1 MHTIKSIVEEVLSI
15 PTTKKLWTSIY
26 LPALPFTPQ
35 DFSMGAVLPAVL
47 YMFRW
52 GHRRGKGTFTTT
64 FAKSAGEKV
73 VPPSIE
79 DVINELLKRGDWFS
93 GFETE
98 AGRAI
103 LGDMLLSFSLENKNH
118 KTGRTEQIQRAY
130 PTHYLASWIDL
141 PQKVS
146 HLRYIPEMLTALLA
160 NQEEGEFI
168 IRNNKKSWFVIGGGF
183 GDNILLDLFGTEM
196 QIKGSPQS
204 LTSDQ
209 FIEMNTEGSSD
220 IVGLDQLLTIRI
232 AQACREA
239 PIKARGSGESEDIR
253 NQHPLAK
260 KAANYFCKDLSVF
273 VQAYGKTIPRQTFLQ
288 MLESCL
294 SLGLTNIYLS
304 TAAMLFEWERTGNVP
319 EKKEQK
325 SWPLFVDC
333 SSGNDRKLRGVAEES
348 MSGLLRRFERLPII
362 LMCLRVLDDK
372 VHYDSTMR
380 HTLPADCPD
389 STEVINLLGS
399 IFKGNHPRAEKI
411 LDNLDEGCLKLA
423 DALQVADEALPV
435 QELLRQDSNPIT
447 RLAEALCILMGNK
460 LQITQF
466 LKAIHSCLMIDQ
478 PNGLGR
484 KRKIYSKN
492 SAGKRGSA
500 DARSIILSNTMLD
513 FIVHR
518 YLRKAKRGKGAESLT
533 LIELIRL
540 LREHYGMYVD
550 EAPPGMSISAELLL
564 HNRRILEKR
573 LRDLGVLI
581 GVNDAESMKRLQ
593 QRFTARGDED
603 VE

>member
-1 MHTIKSIVEEVLSI
+1 
-15 PTTKKLWTSIY
+15 
-26 LPALPFTPQ
+26 
-35 DFSMGAVLPAVL
+35 MGAVLPAVL

-64 FAKSAGEKV
+64 FGKSAGEKV

-79 DVINELLKRGDWFS
+79 DVINGLLKRGDWFS
-93 GFETE
+93 GFGTE
-98 AGRAI
+98 AERAL

-141 PQKVS
+141 PQKVTN
-146 HLRYIPEMLTALLA
+146 LRYIPEMLTALLA

-168 IRNNKKSWFVIGGGF
+168 ARNNKKSRFVVGAGF
-183 GDNILLDLFGTEM
+183 GENILLDLFGTNM
-196 QIKGSPQS
+196 QIEGNPQN
-204 LTSDQ
+204 LKSDQ
-209 FIEMNTEGSSD
+209 FIEVNNDSKT

-232 AQACREA
+232 AQECGEA
-239 PIKARGSGESEDIR
+239 PLKARGAGESENIR

-260 KAANYFCKDLSVF
+260 MAAKYFREDLSVF
-273 VQAYGKTIPRQTFLQ
+273 VQAYGKTIPRQAFLQ

-294 SLGLTNIYLS
+294 SLGLTNIYFS
-304 TAAMLFEWERTGNVP
+304 TATMLFEWDSSGILP
-319 EKKEQK
+319 ECQEQQ

-333 SSGNDRKLRGVAEES
+333 SSGNDTKLRGLAEES

-372 VHYDSTMR
+372 VRYDSMMKQS
-380 HTLPADCPD
+380 LPVNYPD
-389 STEVINLLGS
+389 ATEFINLLGS
-399 IFKGNHPRAEKI
+399 IFKENHPRAEKI
-411 LDNLDEGCLKLA
+411 FDNIDEMCLKLA
-423 DALQVADEALPV
+423 DALQEADDALPV
-435 QELLRQDSNPIT
+435 QELLRQDNNPIT
-447 RLAEALCILMGNK
+447 RLAEALCILMGNET
-460 LQITQF
+460 QITQF
-466 LKAIHSCLMIDQ
+466 FKAIHSCLMIDQ
-478 PNGLGR
+478 PNGLAR

-492 SAGKRGSA
+492 STGKRGSA

-518 YLRKAKRGKGAESLT
+518 HLRKAARGKGSSSLT

-540 LREHYGMYVD
+540 LKERYGLYID
-550 EAPPGMSISAELLL
+550 EAPPGISIPAELLL

-581 GVNDAESMKRLQ
+581 GVNDAESMKRLH